1 MKTGEKGQRWYE
13 GLTAVHWMVLAVAS
27 AGWVFDVYE
36 GQLFTIFKTPM
47 LKELTGGDAAAIDWE
62 GNLGLA
68 AFLLGG
74 AAGGLFF
81 SVLGDRYGRVRVMA
95 YTILV
100 YSIFSAL
107 TYFAQSTTQVLVL
120 RFLVALGAG
129 GEWAVAAALV
139 AETFPAHFRASASG
153 IFHASSVLGTALAS
167 LTGVILSDPGKWRW
181 AFLVGLAPSLL
192 VLWIRVG
199 IREPERWVKAVK
211 STVDALGD
219 DATGT
224 AATGTIEESS
234 PKPAAPAH
242 GDLRELFGIEP
253 WRTRAFLGLALATVG
268 LATFWG
274 IFAWSPELIRLI
286 LGDTLP
292 QSQRGEMASRTYL
305 IMNCTGGLLGL
316 LSFAPLASWRGR
328 RFAFAVYHIGAAIV
342 APLAFLWASTYVQA
356 TCLLT
361 LMAFFVLG
369 MHAGYAIYFPELF
382 PTRLRATGSSVCFN
396 LGRVLGALILI
407 VRGRLGAELGL
418 RHAVVAMSGLFL
430 VGLVILIFAPETRGH
445 ELPD

>member
-1 MKTGEKGQRWYE
+1 
-13 GLTAVHWMVLAVAS
+13 MVLAVAS

-36 GQLFTIFKTPM
+36 GQLFAIFKTPM
-47 LKELTGGDAAAIDWE
+47 LKELTGGDPAAVDWQ

-81 SVLGDRYGRVRVMA
+81 SVLGDRLGRVRVMA

-107 TYFAQSTTQVLVL
+107 TYFAQSTTQVLIL
-120 RFLVALGAG
+120 RFLVAVGAG

-139 AETFPAHFRASASG
+139 AETFPARFRASASG

-199 IREPERWVKAVK
+199 IREPDRWMKAVK
-211 STVDALGD
+211 ATDDGLGD
-219 DATGT
+219 DAIAAAAGT
-224 AATGTIEESS
+224 AEASS
-234 PKPAAPAH
+234 PKPAAPAL
-242 GDLRELFGIEP
+242 GDLRELFGVEP
-253 WRTRAFLGLALATVG
+253 WRTRALLGLALASVG

-274 IFAWSPELIRLI
+274 IFAWSPELIGLV
-286 LGDTLP
+286 LGDNIP
-292 QSQRGEMASRTYL
+292 PSQRGEMGSRTYL

-328 RFAFAVYHIGAAIV
+328 RFAFAFYHVGAAIV

-407 VRGRLGAELGL
+407 VRGRLGSALGL

-430 VGLVILIFAPETRGH
+430 VGLVILIFAPETHGQ
-445 ELPD
+445 ELPE

>member
-1 MKTGEKGQRWYE
+1 MHYTGEGPRWYE
-13 GLTAVHWMVLAVAS
+13 GLTATHWMVLAVAS

-36 GQLFTIFKTPM
+36 GQLFAIFKTPM
-47 LKELTGGDAAAIDWE
+47 LKELTGGDPAAIDWQA
-62 GNLGLA
+62 NLGLA

-74 AAGGLFF
+74 AVGGLFF

-100 YSIFSAL
+100 YSVFSAL
-107 TYFAQSTTQVLVL
+107 TFFARSPMQVLVL
-120 RFLVALGAG
+120 RFLVALGTG

-153 IFHASSVLGTALAS
+153 IFHASSVLGTMLAS
-167 LTGVILSDPGKWRW
+167 LTGVLLSDPGMWRW

-192 VLWIRVG
+192 VLWIRFG
-199 IREPERWVKAVK
+199 IREPQRWVNAAN
-211 STVDALGD
+211 SPDGAPND
-219 DATGT
+219 DAIGSSF
-224 AATGTIEESS
+224 ADSGSS
-234 PKPAAPAH
+234 PKPGAPAL
-242 GDLRELFGIEP
+242 GDLRELFGVEP
-253 WRTRAFLGLALATVG
+253 WRTRALLGLALATVG

-274 IFAWSPELIRLI
+274 IFAWSPELIGLI
-286 LGDTLP
+286 LDKSLP
-292 QSQRGEMASRTYL
+292 QAQRNAMGSQTYF

-328 RFAFAVYHIGAAIV
+328 RFAFAVYHVGAAIV
-342 APLAFLWASTYVQA
+342 APLAFLWASTYAQA

-396 LGRVLGALILI
+396 LGRVFGALILI
-407 VRGRLGAELGL
+407 VRGRLGSALGL
-418 RHAVVAMSGLFL
+418 RHAAVAMSGLFL
-430 VGLVILIFAPETRGH
+430 IGLVILIFAPETHGRD
-445 ELPD
+445 LPE